1 MWNFWSQTSLFSP
14 RLPFRSHN
22 TPSRLNNFIRRSHVR
37 RHDVCCNPRLPRSLG
52 RWSAGL
58 MTVETK
64 QHRHDA
70 SMSVR
75 APPAAHYP
83 RVLAAHADTM
93 PLPSHALATHA
104 NKPRAPA
111 PVMRSPRI
119 SMPTDM
125 RMSHAVCTVL
135 SPTPCLRLIR
145 FSLARSSQL
154 GRSWDQETHGAGCF
168 VN

>member
-1 MWNFWSQTSLFSP
+1 MPPWGLVWEMEDSSGWKRIEGDFGKFWLIMEIPPPQYPSFPFISLIP
-14 RLPFRSHN
+14 
-22 TPSRLNNFIRRSHVR
+22 
-37 RHDVCCNPRLPRSLG
+37 
-52 RWSAGL
+52 
-58 MTVETK
+58 K
-64 QHRHDA
+64 QA
-70 SMSVR
+70 LSVR
-75 APPAAHYP
+75 APPRRPLPQSP
-83 RVLAAHADTM
+83 RRACRHHA
-93 PLPSHALATHA
+93 LPSHALATHA